1 MIRNCT
7 LTISL
12 TGFPVCEEMHVQYN
26 LSSAHIAPRPEDI
39 NESAYYHYD
48 YDYTDSVSNL
58 PLFELIP
65 VVVIYGLTML
75 LGVLGNALVIF
86 SIVRY
91 RRMQNVTN
99 LFLTSLSS
107 ADLLLVSLCVPIKV
121 SSFIILYHVKGSHI
135 NFQLFLHVN
144 QLNMNAIHYNIV

>member
-1 MIRNCT
+1 MTRNCI
-7 LTISL
+7 LTNSS

-26 LSSAHIAPRPEDI
+26 FSSTHLSPNLEDI
-39 NESAYYHYD
+39 NDSSYYHYD
-48 YDYTDSVSNL
+48 YDYTDSVSSL

-75 LGVLGNALVIF
+75 LGVLGNSLVIF

-99 LFLTSLSS
+99 MFLTSLSS

-121 SSFIILYHVKGSHI
+121 SFIM
-135 NFQLFLHVN
+135 NFTLSNSKSVLF
-144 QLNMNAIHYNIV
+144 I